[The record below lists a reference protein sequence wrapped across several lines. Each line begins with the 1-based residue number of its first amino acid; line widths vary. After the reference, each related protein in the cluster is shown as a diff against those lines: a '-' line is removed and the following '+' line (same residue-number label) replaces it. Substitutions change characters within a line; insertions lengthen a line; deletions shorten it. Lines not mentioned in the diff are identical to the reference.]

1 MGRNLAG
8 PINDETKVSSSL
20 LVVLF
25 EIISNFFIISLLI
38 IPLKIKKIK
47 KIPIPINI

>member
-8 PINDETKVSSSL
+8 PTIAWTKVSSSL
-20 LVVLF
+20 LVVLL
-25 EIISNFFIISLLI
+25 EILSNLLIITLLI